1 MIDLDNFSHRDRD
14 RDPCH
19 DRDDC
24 RSVVKKKVG
33 VKTPVAVDVSAK
45 TGNVKV
51 VCSTPH
57 ITNNISQSD
66 CKSKTRCEFTI
77 NQTISVEI
85 PISYHVKTDVK
96 SSYVDC
102 DVDRDC

>member
-1 MIDLDNFSHRDRD
+1 MNVDLDNYSHDDRD

-24 RSVVKKKVG
+24 CSVIKRKIG
-33 VKTPVAVDVSAK
+33 VKTPVVLDVSAK
-45 TGNVKV
+45 TGNIKV

-57 ITNNISQSD
+57 ITDDRSQSD
-66 CKSKTRCEFTI
+66 FMSRRCEFTI
-77 NQTISVEI
+77 NQTICVEI
-85 PISYHVKTDVK
+85 PIRYRVNPDVK
-96 SSYVDC
+96 NSHIDC